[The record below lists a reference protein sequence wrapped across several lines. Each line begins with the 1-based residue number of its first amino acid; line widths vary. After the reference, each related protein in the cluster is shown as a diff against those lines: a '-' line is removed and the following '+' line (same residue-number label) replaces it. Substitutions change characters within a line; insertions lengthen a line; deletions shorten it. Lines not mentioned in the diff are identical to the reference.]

1 MIRYLITKNQIM
13 KTTMRYRIITEYCI
27 IKEDKEIVEYE
38 KHFFKGLVNRTVL
51 EPMNLFKNVGHYKKL
66 DISNNIYILM
76 YKDDINILH
85 ILDESEID
93 EEIENIISK
102 SLLIKDD
109 RHLSHIMLI
118 QDKYVKAIFEG
129 ADFVGKSTL
138 AKYCLEHFGWAVQDR
153 DTNNVSFFIRDY
165 ISEDIQS
172 KVINE
177 NIESNPNKL
186 FIIMYTTDK
195 EIITKRRKERKSHSE
210 WDKIAEKS
218 NEFYKNL
225 KIEGENCIHLEVNDY
240 EDSHVT
246 LLQTP
251 YAGKFLRFTEKIKIW

>member
-1 MIRYLITKNQIM
+1 MKRYLITKNHIM
-13 KTTMRYRIITEYCI
+13 KTTMIYRTIIEYCI
-27 IKEDKEIVEYE
+27 IKEEKEIVEYE
-38 KHFFKGLVNRTVL
+38 KHFFKGLINRKVL

-76 YKDDINILH
+76 YKDDINILY
-85 ILDESEID
+85 ILDDSEID

-102 SLLIKDD
+102 SILIKDD
-109 RHLSHIMLI
+109 KHLSHKILI

-138 AKYCLEHFGWAVQDR
+138 AEYCLNHYGWAVQDR
-153 DTNNVSFFIRDY
+153 DTDNVSFFIRDY
-165 ISEDIQS
+165 ISEDVQS

-177 NIESNPNKL
+177 NIENNPNKL
-186 FIIMYTTDK
+186 YIIMYTDK
-195 EIITKRRKERKSHSE
+195 ETISKRRKERKSYTE

-225 KIEGENCIHLEVNDY
+225 KIEADNCIHLEINDY

-251 YAGKFLRFTEKIKIW
+251 YAGKVFKFTDKIRIW